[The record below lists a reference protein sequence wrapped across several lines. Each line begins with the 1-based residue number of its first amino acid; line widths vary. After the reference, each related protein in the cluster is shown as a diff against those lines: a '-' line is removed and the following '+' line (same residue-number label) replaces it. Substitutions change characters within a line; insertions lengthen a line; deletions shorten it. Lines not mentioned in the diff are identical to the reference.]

1 MSKSSARDG
10 RWNKPVFEQQADAP
24 LSQDNPVA
32 NTLYTVLNTTN
43 NVKIES
49 ITVQVTWTV
58 QPDPLE
64 IVITKDGQTETFSFA
79 NPATATNYTLTQS
92 VASAAA
98 AATAQVLATTLS
110 ATVLLHQP
118 IEGRSIRVQARTGR
132 TTAGTTSNL
141 SARVKYARIP

>member
-1 MSKSSARDG
+1 LSVYVRT
-10 RWNKPVFEQQADAP
+10 PPYTYQQQADAT

-43 NVKIES
+43 NVEIES

-64 IVITKDGQTETFSFA
+64 IVITVDGRTRNFSFA
-79 NPATATNYTLTQS
+79 NPATAIDYTLIQS

-98 AATAQVLATTLS
+98 AETAQVLATTLS

-118 IEGRSIRVQARTGR
+118 IKGRSIKVEARTGK

-141 SARVKYARIP
+141 SARVKYAKIP